1 MADGAP
7 ERTDR
12 SVRSGGERLLF
23 LTDDRLRQGIE
34 MLFFA
39 YRSFTSD
46 PDRMLAEY
54 GLGRAHHRA
63 LHFIGRH
70 PDISVADLLS
80 ILGVTKQSLN
90 RVLGDLVE
98 RGIVVKRVGD
108 RDRRNR
114 LLILS
119 EFGRNLDQTLSE
131 VQRRRVRRAFKAA
144 GADAVVGFHQV
155 LENLIDDEEREA
167 VLQIIQSGQVR

>member
-7 ERTDR
+7 DRTDR
-12 SVRSGGERLLF
+12 SVRSGGERLLY

-34 MLFFA
+34 ILFFA

-46 PDRMLAEY
+46 PDRILAEY

-70 PDISVADLLS
+70 PDISVANLLS

-90 RVLGDLVE
+90 RVLRDLVE

-119 EFGRNLDQTLSE
+119 DSGRKLDQTLAD

-155 LENLIDDEEREA
+155 LEYLIDDEEREA

>member
-12 SVRSGGERLLF
+12 SVRSGGERLLY

-46 PDRMLAEY
+46 PDRILAEY

-70 PDISVADLLS
+70 PDISVANLVS

-119 EFGRNLDQTLSE
+119 DFGRKLDQTLAD

-144 GADAVVGFHQV
+144 GADAVVGFQQV

>member
-12 SVRSGGERLLF
+12 SVRSGGERLLY

-46 PDRMLAEY
+46 PDRILAEY

-70 PDISVADLLS
+70 PDISVANLLS

-119 EFGRNLDQTLSE
+119 DFGRKLDQTLAD

-144 GADAVVGFHQV
+144 GADAVVGFQQV

>member
-114 LLILS
+114 LLILT

>member
-7 ERTDR
+7 ERADR
-12 SVRSGGERLLF
+12 SLPTSGERLLY

-39 YRSFTSD
+39 YRDFTTD
-46 PDRMLAEY
+46 PDRILAQY

-70 PDISVADLLS
+70 PELSVAELLS

-90 RVLGDLVE
+90 RVLRDLVD
-98 RGIVVKRVGD
+98 RGLVIKRVGD

-114 LLILS
+114 LLVLS
-119 EFGRNLDQTLSE
+119 PAGQKLDQTLCE
-131 VQRRRVRRAFKAA
+131 VQRCRVRHAFKAA

-155 LENLIDDEEREA
+155 LENLIDDSEREA
-167 VLQIIQSGQVR
+167 ILHVIRTGQVR

>member
-7 ERTDR
+7 ERTER
-12 SVRSGGERLLF
+12 SLPAGGERLLY

-39 YRSFTSD
+39 YRAFTSD
-46 PDRMLAEY
+46 PDRILAES

-63 LHFIGRH
+63 IHFIGRH
-70 PDISVADLLS
+70 PDISVAELLA

-90 RVLGDLVE
+90 RVLRDLVA
-98 RGIVVKRVGD
+98 RGLVVKRVGD

-114 LLILS
+114 LLALS
-119 EFGRNLDQTLSE
+119 PAGRTLDRTLSD
-131 VQRRRVRRAFKAA
+131 VQRRRVSHAFRAA
-144 GADAVVGFHQV
+144 GADAVVGFHRV
-155 LENLIDDEEREA
+155 LEHLIDDEDRES
-167 VLQIIQSGQVR
+167 VIRVIQSGRVR

>member
-7 ERTDR
+7 ERADR
-12 SVRSGGERLLF
+12 SLRTSGERLLY

-39 YRSFTSD
+39 YRAFTTD
-46 PDRMLAEY
+46 PDRILAQY

-70 PDISVADLLS
+70 PELSVAELLS

-90 RVLGDLVE
+90 RVLRDLVD
-98 RGIVVKRVGD
+98 RGLVIKRVGD

-114 LLILS
+114 LLVLS
-119 EFGRNLDQTLSE
+119 PAGQKLDQTLCE
-131 VQRRRVRRAFKAA
+131 VQRCRVRHAFKAA

-155 LENLIDDEEREA
+155 LENLIDDAERETILH
-167 VLQIIQSGQVR
+167 VIRTGQVR